1 MTAAPAAELTRR
13 ELDVLRLAAA
23 GLTDQQAA
31 DRQIAD
37 RLGVSVNTVKV
48 HANRLLRRL
57 GAANRTQ
64 AVALGYER
72 GHLGVGDANGRRVA
86 AGVAS

>member
-31 DRQIAD
+31 DR
-37 RLGVSVNTVKV
+37 LGVSVNTVKV
-48 HANRLLRRL
+48 HAKRLLRRL

-72 GHLGVGDANGRRVA
+72 GHLGVGDAGGA
-86 AGVAS
+86 A